1 MPVQLG
7 RVSSIDSWGQFAPGL
22 GKNRLHRN
30 RGVSIGGMHATCP
43 ASPERPSLC
52 QDLGTLLFT
61 VLGPCFRSSS
71 PWLVRQLSAGVSGPG
86 FSVHS
91 VWCGKNRQPSRLN
104 DRGYGTTAEALEYSK
119 FSCMRT
125 GLGGITAEGAEA
137 GRRFPPPVL
146 AALLPRN

>member
-1 MPVQLG
+1 MPLVPRPPNGPRSAKIWARCCSQFLG
-7 RVSSIDSWGQFAPGL
+7 RVSV
-22 GKNRLHRN
+22 RRR
-30 RGVSIGGMHATCP
+30 RGWYVS
-43 ASPERPSLC
+43 C
-52 QDLGTLLFT
+52 QRGCLA
-61 VLGPCFRSSS
+61 
-71 PWLVRQLSAGVSGPG
+71 QVSQQST
-86 FSVHS
+86 SVHS

-137 GRRFPPPVL
+137 DLRFPPSVL